1 MKIKYIL
8 LIIFVIVCCLGVSA
22 LATTNKY
29 LDSSG
34 YQGSYLGKNYIQA
47 MDEDEVTIICK
58 ELYLHQEPSET
69 SPRLKLLSYD
79 EHVQLVSSTDGWLQ
93 VKDVFMNGNEYQSI
107 TGWLNSD
114 YCVCAAPFYIAQHP
128 TKIRIAPKAD
138 ASIIGHMYTYDDLR
152 VLYEINGYYCVSI
165 NAAVGFV
172 EKESGQED

>member
-1 MKIKYIL
+1 MRIKHIS
-8 LIIFVIVCCLGVSA
+8 LIVFVVVCCLGVSA

-34 YQGSYLGKNYIQA
+34 YQGDYLGKNYLQA
-47 MDEDEVTIICK
+47 IDEDEVTIICK
-58 ELYLHQEPSET
+58 ELYLHQGPSET
-69 SPRLKLLSYD
+69 SACLKLLSYD
-79 EHVQLVSSTDGWLQ
+79 KHVKLISTTDGWLQ
-93 VKDVFMNGNEYQSI
+93 VKGEFLNGNEVQSI

-128 TKIRIAPKAD
+128 TKIRTAPKAD
-138 ASIIGHMYTYDDLR
+138 ASIIGHLDTYDSLR

>member
-1 MKIKYIL
+1 MRIKYIS
-8 LIIFVIVCCLGVSA
+8 LIVFVVVCCIGVSA

-34 YQGSYLGKNYIQA
+34 YQGSYLGKNYIKA
-47 MDEDEVTIICK
+47 TDEDEVTIICK
-58 ELYLHQEPSET
+58 ELYLHQDPSET
-69 SPRLKLLSYD
+69 SACLKLLSCDDY
-79 EHVQLVSSTDGWLQ
+79 VQLISSTDGWLQ
-93 VKDVFMNGNEYQSI
+93 VKYVFMNGNEYQSI

-114 YCVCAAPFYIAQHP
+114 YCICAAPFYIAQHP
-128 TKIRIAPKAD
+128 TKIRTAPKAD
-138 ASIIGHMYTYDDLR
+138 ASIIGHLDTYDSLR